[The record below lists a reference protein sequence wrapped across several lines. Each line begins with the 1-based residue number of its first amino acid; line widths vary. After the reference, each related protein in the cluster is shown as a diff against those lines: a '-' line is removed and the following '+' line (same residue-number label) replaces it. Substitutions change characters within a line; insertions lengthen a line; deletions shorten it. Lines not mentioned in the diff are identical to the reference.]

1 MAVVKKFRI
10 KLFKEG
16 KPLISLNKI
25 SMRFRKNHQILDNI
39 NLDIPKGQ
47 VLGLLGPNGAGK
59 STLMNIISGL
69 IKPNYGSL
77 YIKGSN
83 ITELPIHE
91 RAKKFKISVI
101 PQYGGLFSSLTCEE
115 NLRAV
120 SEIVIKNKQLRE
132 FKIEKLISKFE
143 LDANRKIEAKYL
155 SGGLKRRLVI
165 AMALIGDPEI
175 LLMDEPLAALD
186 PQTIE
191 ILQNIIVTLQS
202 EFNLTI
208 IITDHQARDLLA
220 VCDKA
225 IILSNAKIIAQGTP
239 NELIQNE
246 NANKHYFGNKFKYR

>member
-1 MAVVKKFRI
+1 MAIVKKFRI

-16 KPLISLNKI
+16 KSLISLRKI
-25 SMRFRKNHQILDNI
+25 SMRFNKNHQILDNI

-47 VLGLLGPNGAGK
+47 ILGLLGPNGAGK
-59 STLMNIISGL
+59 STMMNIISGL
-69 IKPNYGSL
+69 IKPNYGSIF
-77 YIKGSN
+77 IKDKN
-83 ITELPIHE
+83 ITDLPMHE
-91 RAKKFKISVI
+91 RSKNFKISII
-101 PQYGGLFSSLTCEE
+101 PQFGGLFSSLTCEE
-115 NLRAV
+115 NLKAIG
-120 SEIVIKNKQLRE
+120 EIAIKNKQLRQ

-143 LDANRKIEAKYL
+143 LDSNRKIEAKYL

-225 IILSNAKIIAQGTP
+225 IILSNAKIVAQGTP
-239 NELIQNE
+239 NELVNNE
-246 NANKHYFGNKFKYR
+246 SANKHYFGNKFRYK